1 MKHGTSMPL
10 LLHTLFTL
18 ILLLAI
24 PFDSMADIYK
34 YRDANGRLTF
44 VDDESKVPAQ
54 YRDDMTSISEP
65 EVSVN
70 TEINSEDKKATQA
83 EALATQEQA
92 ERANKAA
99 IKKKLRK
106 YQTPV
111 KISRNR
117 VLVPVEVSMGNRTVK
132 LSLLLNTGATTT
144 VLHREAVKEL
154 DLPSGKRY
162 KARVAGGGIVMS
174 EKIKFRQITI
184 GPFQTKKATAMVINR
199 KGKELPFDGMLGMD
213 FLKRHPYQ
221 IDFENEVIN
230 WEPLN

>member
-1 MKHGTSMPL
+1 MKHGPTMPL
-10 LLHTLFTL
+10 LLHTFFAF
-18 ILLLAI
+18 ILLLAT

-34 YRDANGRLTF
+34 YRDVNGRLTF
-44 VDDESKVPAQ
+44 VDDESKVPIQ
-54 YRDDMTSISEP
+54 YREDMTSITEP

-70 TEINSEDKKATQA
+70 TEINSEDKKSTQA

-111 KISRNR
+111 KVSRNR

-132 LSLLLNTGATTT
+132 LSLLLDTGATTT
-144 VLHREAVKEL
+144 VFHREAIKEL

-184 GPFQTKKATAMVINR
+184 GPFQRKKATAMVINL

-213 FLKRHPYQ
+213 FLKRHPYK

>member
-1 MKHGTSMPL
+1 
-10 LLHTLFTL
+10 
-18 ILLLAI
+18 
-24 PFDSMADIYK
+24 MADIYK

-70 TEINSEDKKATQA
+70 TEINSEDKKSTQA
-83 EALATQEQA
+83 ETLATKQEA
-92 ERANKAA
+92 ERASKAA

-111 KISRNR
+111 KVSRNR

-132 LSLLLNTGATTT
+132 LSLLLDTGATTT
-144 VLHREAVKEL
+144 VFHREAIKEL

-184 GPFQTKKATAMVINR
+184 GPFQRKKATAMVINL

-213 FLKRHPYQ
+213 FLKRHPYK

>member
-1 MKHGTSMPL
+1 MPL
-10 LLHTLFTL
+10 FLHTLFT
-18 ILLLAI
+18 IMLLLAI
-24 PFDSMADIYK
+24 PYDCMADIYK

-54 YRDDMTSISEP
+54 YREDMTSITEP

-70 TEINSEDKKATQA
+70 TEINSEHKKATQA
-83 EALATQEQA
+83 EAYATQEQA
-92 ERANKAA
+92 ERAKKAA
-99 IKKKLRK
+99 LKKKLRK

-111 KISRNR
+111 KVSRNR

-132 LSLLLNTGATTT
+132 LSLLLDTGATTT

-174 EKIKFRQITI
+174 EKIKFRKITI
-184 GPFQTKKATAMVINR
+184 GPFQRKKATAMVINL

-230 WEPLN
+230 WEPLD